1 MGENLC
7 DTGRIPTIQEYC
19 DFRKSGIAY
28 DPDVKPQVSQ
38 NNGHQGLKR
47 RRNRA
52 KMRSTCVSVV
62 L

>member
-19 DFRKSGIAY
+19 DFRKNGIAY
-28 DPDVKPQVSQ
+28 ASDVKPQVTSQ
-38 NNGHQGLKR
+38 NEVLLGSE
-47 RRNRA
+47 
-52 KMRSTCVSVV
+52 RSTFGLVV